1 MEQTSKQ
8 GMLLGIKGS
17 IDKGINTQDITIL
30 NVHVPNKGMSMYF
43 RQKQTARGN
52 K

>member
-17 IDKGINTQDITIL
+17 NDKGIDTQDITIL
-30 NVHVPNKGMSMYF
+30 NVYVRNKGMSVYF

-52 K
+52 R